1 MKAIE
6 MLDIIL
12 HCVPC
17 ENGFVNEDT
26 GEIFTDEALLKI
38 EDDLNKA
45 IDFLGMKTIELDMR
59 AKSRKELAKH
69 YEDEAKLD
77 EKRAERLKFFL
88 GYLTQGKKT
97 ACEHVNISFLGK
109 QERLVLRCKSSDVP
123 NEFKRTQ
130 TTRVPDTTL
139 IRAEL
144 EKGNAKV
151 AEFAYIDLRK
161 KATVK

>member
-1 MKAIE
+1 MKALE

-17 ENGFVNEDT
+17 EEGFVNEDT
-26 GEIFTDEALLKI
+26 GEVFTDEALLKI

-45 IDFLGMKTIELDMR
+45 IDFLGQKTLEMDKL
-59 AKSRKELAKH
+59 AAARKELAQH
-69 YEDEAKLD
+69 YADESKLC
-77 EKRAERLKFFL
+77 EKRAERLRFYL

-97 ACEHVNISFLGK
+97 VCDHVTIAFYGK
-109 QERLVLRCKSSDVP
+109 QERLALRCKDSAVP
-123 NEFKRTQ
+123 DEFKKDRI
-130 TTRVPDTTL
+130 TRVPDTML

-144 EKGNAKV
+144 EKHNPKV